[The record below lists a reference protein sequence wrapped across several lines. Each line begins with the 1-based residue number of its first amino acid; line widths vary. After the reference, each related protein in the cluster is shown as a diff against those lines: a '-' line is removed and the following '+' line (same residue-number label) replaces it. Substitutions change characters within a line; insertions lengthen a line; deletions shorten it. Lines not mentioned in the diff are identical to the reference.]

1 MRDKIDAAV
10 KEAMKAKDNDR
21 LSTLRMM
28 RSAIQVKDIENR
40 GSGKEAA
47 SNEDILQ
54 ILSKMVK
61 QREESAAA
69 FDTGNRPDLAAKER
83 AEIAVIRDF
92 QPKQLSDAEIEQAA
106 KHAIAATGAAGV
118 KDMGKVIAALRGQYA
133 GQMDFGKASGIVKK
147 LLG

>member
-1 MRDKIDAAV
+1 MREKIDAAT

-21 LSTLRMM
+21 LSTLRMI
-28 RSAIQVKDIENR
+28 RSAVQSKDIENR
-40 GSGKEAA
+40 GAGKDAA
-47 SNEDILQ
+47 SNEEILQ

-69 FDTGNRPDLAAKER
+69 VDAGNRPELAAKER
-83 AEIAVIRDF
+83 AEIAIIRDF
-92 QPKQLSDAEIEQAA
+92 QPKQLSDGEIEQAA
-106 KHAIAATGAAGV
+106 KDAIAATGAAGV

-133 GQMDFGKASGIVKK
+133 GQMDFGKASGIVKR